1 MDWFYFCL
9 YPHDS
14 ENPLKPLAGNF
25 LSEFVPLPFNVRP
38 PSWMYA
44 SRLIRETLRKSEHKV
59 DIIELPGLSI

>member
-9 YPHDS
+9 PTFLRKSS
-14 ENPLKPLAGNF
+14 EASRAGNF

-44 SRLIRETLRKSEHKV
+44 SRLIRETLRNSEHKV
-59 DIIELPGLSI
+59 DIIELPGLRI